1 VFTERGLDVPKL
13 LDRYKAYLVRLEAAG
28 IDPWQDQPRRKTD
41 FQLQESVGHFHL
53 YAWLRQ
59 AIGRRCSISPEF
71 PTGNGKVDLH
81 LRHRE
86 HRGLIEVKSFVDN
99 YDLERGLRQ
108 AAEYA
113 RQTGLDAVTV
123 AVFMPVKDQAV
134 LAAASRETT
143 IDGVTVT
150 VVAIGWM

>member
-1 VFTERGLDVPKL
+1 
-13 LDRYKAYLVRLEAAG
+13 
-28 IDPWQDQPRRKTD
+28 
-41 FQLQESVGHFHL
+41 
-53 YAWLRQ
+53 
-59 AIGRRCSISPEF
+59 
-71 PTGNGKVDLH
+71 
-81 LRHRE
+81 
-86 HRGLIEVKSFVDN
+86 LIEVKSFVDN

-134 LAAASRETT
+134 LAAASCETT

>member
-1 VFTERGLDVPKL
+1 L

-53 YAWLRQ
+53 YAWLKQ
-59 AIGRRCSISPEF
+59 AIGRDCSISPEF

-81 LRHRE
+81 LRWRNHRS
-86 HRGLIEVKSFVDN
+86 LIEIKSFVDMRG
-99 YDLERGLRQ
+99 LEKGLRQ

-113 RQTGLDAVTV
+113 RQADLDAVTV
-123 AVFMPVKDQAV
+123 AVFMPVKDEAV

-143 IDGVTVT
+143 IDGVAVT